1 MASICCFAGQMLS
14 YVAMPFYLQHTLR
27 MSPVEAGLYMIPW
40 PLAVTVVA
48 PIAGRLANFVKTAW
62 LCATGGALLAA
73 GLAIV
78 GLGAV
83 DARGV
88 TFLVGTVIAGI
99 GFGLFQTPNNRILL
113 LSAPKARS
121 GAAGAMQGTA
131 RLTGQTFGAILMTMV
146 FALVPYATAPS
157 VALVLAA
164 ACAGLAAL
172 ISLGRAIHA
181 AWSLLQRRGAPPAQ
195 GSQAGSRPG
204 LIRITATGALG
215 GAFASLLGLGVAF
228 FAVPVM
234 TRFIAL
240 PRAIGTAAACASR
253 WRWRVWR
260 ATCSAAHRQNAATA
274 VPVISICRR
283 SPRSASPPS
292 LPRRW
297 ALASPMSCRSS

>member
-1 MASICCFAGQMLS
+1 VSVMSWGDPSPFGFLVLLGCLS
-14 YVAMPFYLQHTLR
+14 GFVSGLLGVGGGTVLVPALI
-27 MSPVEAGLYMIPW
+27 AGLPVLGVDGPELPKIAMATS
-40 PLAVTVVA
+40 LALVV
-48 PIAGRLANFVKTAW
+48 PTAV
-62 LCATGGALLAA
+62 ASAQTHASK
-73 GLAIV
+73 
-78 GLGAV
+78 GAV
-83 DARGV
+83 DWSLLGLLCPSIV
-88 TFLVGTVIAGI
+88 AGS
-99 GFGLFQTPNNRILL
+99 FV
-113 LSAPKARS
+113 
-121 GAAGAMQGTA
+121 AG
-131 RLTGQTFGAILMTMV
+131 V
-146 FALVPYATAPS
+146 FAKGLSTQLLC
-157 VALVLAA
+157 ALFV
-164 ACAGLAAL
+164 GF
-172 ISLGRAIHA
+172 AIHA